1 MKVFNTL
8 SKNKEEFKPL
18 ESGKISM
25 YQCGPTVY
33 WTQHI
38 GNMRAVFVG
47 DIVNRT
53 FKYLGYKVNFVRNY
67 TDVGHLSGDNQ
78 GDADSGED
86 RMDKG
91 ARRENLSPKDIA
103 EKYIKE
109 YERDIKDLNTLSVN
123 STPKATEYIPQ
134 MKSLIKI
141 LLKKNFAYETDLGIY
156 FDTSKAKD
164 YTKLSGQKIDF
175 NIKGQGHG
183 DIEDSGKKNSSDFA
197 LWIFKKG
204 SHKDALQTWSS
215 PKKSLFDFNKKT
227 DGFPGWHI
235 ECSAMIKSLLG
246 KTIDIHI
253 GGIEHI
259 PVHHTNEI
267 AQSESANDALFVK
280 YWLHNEHLLI
290 NNSKMAKSEGTA
302 YSLSEIISKGFEP
315 LALRFFFL
323 QANYRSKQ
331 NFTWEALESSQ
342 NSLNKLRKEISKLD
356 NAKADPDNTFVNNFK
371 EKISDDFN
379 TPQALSLIYE
389 VLESSL
395 EERVKRATVL
405 DFDKVLG
412 LKLDEYK
419 EANIPEEII
428 KIAQDRQLA
437 RESKNFEESDRLRDE
452 ALKMGFQIKDTSE
465 GFEIEKI

>member
-8 SKNKEEFKPL
+8 SKNKEEFIPIK
-18 ESGKISM
+18 SGKILI

-47 DIVNRT
+47 DIINRT

-67 TDVGHLSGDNQ
+67 TDVGHLTSDGDF
-78 GDADSGED
+78 GED
-86 RMDKG
+86 KMDKG
-91 ARRENLSPKDIA
+91 ARREKISPNEIA

-109 YERDIKDLNTLSVN
+109 YERDIKDLNTLPAN
-123 STPKATEYIPQ
+123 STPKATEYILQ

-141 LLKKNFAYETDLGIY
+141 LLKKKFAYETELGIY

-183 DIEDSGKKNSSDFA
+183 DIEDFKKKNSSDFA
-197 LWIFKKG
+197 LWIYKKG
-204 SHKDALQTWSS
+204 SHKDALQTWPS
-215 PKKSLFDFNKKT
+215 PKIGLFNFDKIPE
-227 DGFPGWHI
+227 GFPGWHI

-267 AQSESANDALFVK
+267 AQSESANNALFVK

-290 NNSKMAKSEGTA
+290 NNAKMAKSEGTA

-342 NSLNKLRKEISKLD
+342 NSLNKLRKDISKLD
-356 NAKADPDNTFVNNFK
+356 NSKANPDNIFVNNFK

-419 EANIPEEII
+419 IEDIPEEIT

-437 RESKNFEESDRLRDE
+437 RKSKNFEESDRLRDE
-452 ALKMGFQIKDTSE
+452 ALKIGFQIKDTNE

>member
-18 ESGKISM
+18 KSGEVSM

-38 GNMRAVFVG
+38 GNMRAVFIG

-67 TDVGHLSGDNQ
+67 TDVGHLTSDGDF
-78 GDADSGED
+78 GED
-86 RMDKG
+86 KMDKG
-91 ARRENLSPKDIA
+91 ARREKVSPKEIA

-109 YERDIKDLNTLSVN
+109 YERDIKDLNTLPVN

-141 LLKKNFAYETDLGIY
+141 LLKKNFAYETELGIY

-164 YTKLSGQKIDF
+164 YTKLSGQKIDL
-175 NIKGQGHG
+175 NITGQGHG
-183 DIEDSGKKNSSDFA
+183 DVEDSKKKNASDFA
-197 LWIFKKG
+197 LWIYKKG
-204 SHKDALQTWSS
+204 THENALQTWPS
-215 PKKSLFDFNKKT
+215 PKIGLFNFYKIPE
-227 DGFPGWHI
+227 GFPGWHI

-267 AQSESANDALFVK
+267 AQSESANGTNFVN
-280 YWLHNEHLLI
+280 YWIHNEHLLI

-302 YSLSEIISKGFEP
+302 YSLSELKSKNIEP

-342 NSLNKLRKEISKLD
+342 NSLNKLRKDISKLD
-356 NAKADPDNTFVNNFK
+356 NSKANPDNIFVNNFK

-379 TPQALSLIYE
+379 TPQALSLIYA

-419 EANIPEEII
+419 IEDIPEEIT